1 MPSALGSALNNIRGR
16 DPSSLPLS
24 TSAAIWSVMGAEAD
38 YDEGASLVV
47 RAEATDGSELAPDS
61 ISKTLYSL
69 RPSALQYA
77 RRPSGTNNHSTVPHV
92 HKRMSSSASS
102 SSGGHVRG
110 IPRSAPPLSHSSTE
124 DDEVFS
130 DFDVEESDGVPSE
143 RGSDGGK
150 VKPVEKTKR
159 SRNRTSLPA
168 YFSLLQI
175 SSPGNG
181 APRLSPVSSS
191 SGCTVARPSPPT
203 PKTAL
208 TSRQQV
214 IDGYMPHPTPRG
226 RRRVPAGSRN
236 DIRSDSSLS
245 GSRSRAHPEPEIV
258 PRPVERDLP
267 PRFDD
272 EKQYVDCLSV
282 PGQPTR
288 GRAAFRRNSSP
299 PPKVLLGIENRGRAL
314 AAARQAETFDR
325 SRSGE
330 KPRGRARIDELDGI
344 GGLTEAPG
352 FGHGRSGLVGRERAR
367 ERERS
372 PGFVSRIPL

>member
-1 MPSALGSALNNIRGR
+1 
-16 DPSSLPLS
+16 
-24 TSAAIWSVMGAEAD
+24 MGAEAD

-47 RAEATDGSELAPDS
+47 RAEATDGSELAPDG
-61 ISKTLYSL
+61 ISKPLYPL
-69 RPSALQYA
+69 KPSALQYA

-110 IPRSAPPLSHSSTE
+110 IPRSAPPLSHSST
-124 DDEVFS
+124 DDEAFS
-130 DFDVEESDGVPSE
+130 DFDIEESDGPSE

-150 VKPVEKTKR
+150 VKPIEKTRR

-175 SSPGNG
+175 NSPDNG
-181 APRLSPVSSS
+181 GPRLSPVSSS
-191 SGCTVARPSPPT
+191 SGRTVARPSPPT
-203 PKTAL
+203 PKTTLA
-208 TSRQQV
+208 SRQV

-236 DIRSDSSLS
+236 DNHSDSSLS
-245 GSRSRAHPEPEIV
+245 GSRSRAQPEPEVV
-258 PRPVERDLP
+258 PRPVERDLRL
-267 PRFDD
+267 RFND
-272 EKQYVDCLSV
+272 EKQYVDCSSV

-288 GRAAFRRNSSP
+288 GRATFRRNSSP
-299 PPKVLLGIENRGRAL
+299 PPKVLLGIENRGRIL
-314 AAARQAETFDR
+314 AAVRQAETFDR

-330 KPRGRARIDELDGI
+330 KPRGRARMDELNGF

-352 FGHGRSGLVGRERAR
+352 FGNGRSGLVGRERDR

-372 PGFVSRIPL
+372 LGFVSRIPL